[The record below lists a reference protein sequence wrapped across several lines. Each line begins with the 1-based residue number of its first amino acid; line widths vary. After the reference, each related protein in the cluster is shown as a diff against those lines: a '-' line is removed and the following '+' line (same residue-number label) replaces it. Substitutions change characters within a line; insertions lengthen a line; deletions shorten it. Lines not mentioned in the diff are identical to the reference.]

1 MNTKMKNTFKKILPT
16 ILMTIVMVSILILPQ
31 MAVAQFAG
39 LDQVGKESG
48 LPTEQDFQIRG
59 TNAGGDM
66 GMNRLE
72 GLLLTVVDLV
82 KYLIYSIAIFLL
94 VYQGFRLII
103 AGKDI
108 DTFSEEA
115 KKNAKY
121 SIMAILIVFVADNA
135 IRKIFFPESG
145 AIFENNGANISLYG
159 EEGVKQIRSIYNI
172 MAYVSG
178 SIALAT
184 IIFSGVGMAMSAGSE
199 EGFKKHKNR
208 ILWALAGL
216 LLVGVAEFVVK
227 DVLFPDLGTKLPN
240 ISKGMLLLKSFTNF
254 MAGFVTTISF
264 GVILYGGYL
273 YVIGGISEDSLGK
286 AKKAIIAGIVGIL
299 LSAAAFGLATTLI
312 KAEDGGGVSIMP
324 VGQAPAGV
332 PSSALPAK

>member
-1 MNTKMKNTFKKILPT
+1 MKITLRKILPT
-16 ILMTIVMVSILILPQ
+16 LLMTIVMVSMLILPQ
-31 MAVAQFAG
+31 ITVAQFAG
-39 LDQVGKESG
+39 LDEINQQTG
-48 LPTEQDFQIRG
+48 LPSEKDFLPRG
-59 TNAGGDM
+59 TSPGNDM
-66 GMNRLE
+66 GINRLE

-82 KYLIYSIAIFLL
+82 KYLIYGIAIFLL
-94 VYQGFRLII
+94 VFQGFKLII

-121 SIMAILIVFVADNA
+121 SLMAILIVFVTDTA
-135 IRKIFFPESG
+135 IRKVFFPESG
-145 AIFENNGANISLYG
+145 AIFENNGANIQLYG
-159 EEGVKQIRSIYNI
+159 EAGIVQIRSIYNI
-172 MAYVSG
+172 MAYLSG
-178 SIALAT
+178 AIALAT
-184 IIFSGVGMAMSAGSE
+184 IIFSGVGMALSAGSE

-227 DVLFPDLGTKLPN
+227 DVLFPDIGTKLPN

-264 GVILYGGYL
+264 GVMLYGGFL
-273 YVIGGISEDSLGK
+273 YVVGGVSEDSLGK
-286 AKKAIIAGIVGIL
+286 AKKAIVGGIVGIL

-312 KAEDGGGVSIMP
+312 QADSSGTVIAP
-324 VGQAPAGV
+324 VGQAPAGI
-332 PSSALPAK
+332 PSVASPTK

>member
-1 MNTKMKNTFKKILPT
+1 MVL
-16 ILMTIVMVSILILPQ
+16 VMVTMLTLPQ
-31 MAVAQFAG
+31 ISVAQFAG
-39 LDQVGKESG
+39 LDEIVGQTG
-48 LPTEQDFQIRG
+48 LPSEKAFVGRG
-59 TNAGGDM
+59 IGPGNDLGI
-66 GMNRLE
+66 NYLE
-72 GLLLTVVDLV
+72 GLLMTVVDLV

-94 VYQGFRLII
+94 VFQGFKLII

-121 SIMAILIVFVADNA
+121 SLMAILIVFVADTA
-135 IRKIFFPESG
+135 IRKVFFPESG
-145 AIFENNGANISLYG
+145 AIFENNGANITLYG
-159 EEGVKQIRSIYNI
+159 EEGIKQIRSIYNI
-172 MAYVSG
+172 MAYLSSAV
-178 SIALAT
+178 ALAT

-216 LLVGVAEFVVK
+216 LIVGVAEFVVK

-240 ISKGMLLLKSFTNF
+240 IGKGMLLLKNFTNF
-254 MAGFVTTISF
+254 MAGFVSTISF
-264 GVILYGGYL
+264 GVTLYGGYL
-273 YVIGGISEDSLGK
+273 YVIGGVDEDSLGK
-286 AKKAIIAGIVGIL
+286 AKKAIIGGIVGIL

-312 KAEDGGGVSIMP
+312 KADDSGSTIAP

-332 PSSALPAK
+332 PSPASPTK

>member
-1 MNTKMKNTFKKILPT
+1 MVL
-16 ILMTIVMVSILILPQ
+16 VMVTMLTLPQ
-31 MAVAQFAG
+31 ISAAQFAG
-39 LDQVGKESG
+39 LEEIVGQTG
-48 LPTEQDFQIRG
+48 LPSEKAFVGRG
-59 TNAGGDM
+59 IGPGNDLGI
-66 GMNRLE
+66 NYLE
-72 GLLLTVVDLV
+72 GLLMTVVDLV

-94 VYQGFRLII
+94 VFQGFKLII

-121 SIMAILIVFVADNA
+121 SLMAILIVFVADTA
-135 IRKIFFPESG
+135 IRKVFFPESG
-145 AIFENNGANISLYG
+145 AIFENNGANITLYG
-159 EEGVKQIRSIYNI
+159 EAGIVQIRYIYNI
-172 MAYVSG
+172 MAYLS
-178 SIALAT
+178 SAIALAT

-216 LLVGVAEFVVK
+216 LIVGVAEFVVK

-240 ISKGMLLLKSFTNF
+240 ISKGMLLLKNFTNF
-254 MAGFVTTISF
+254 MAGFVSTISF

-273 YVIGGISEDSLGK
+273 YVIGGVNEDSIGK
-286 AKKAIIAGIVGIL
+286 GKKAIIGGIVGIL
-299 LSAAAFGLATTLI
+299 LSASAFGLATTLI
-312 KAEDGGGVSIMP
+312 KTDDSGATIAP

-332 PSSALPAK
+332 PIPASPTK

>member
-1 MNTKMKNTFKKILPT
+1 MVL
-16 ILMTIVMVSILILPQ
+16 VMVTMLTLPQ
-31 MAVAQFAG
+31 ISVAQFAG
-39 LDQVGKESG
+39 LDEIVGQTG
-48 LPTEQDFQIRG
+48 LPSEKAFVGRG
-59 TNAGGDM
+59 IGPGNDLGI
-66 GMNRLE
+66 NYLE
-72 GLLLTVVDLV
+72 GLLMTVVDLV

-94 VYQGFRLII
+94 VFQGFKLII

-121 SIMAILIVFVADNA
+121 SLMAILIVFVADTA

-145 AIFENNGANISLYG
+145 AIFENNGANITLYG
-159 EEGVKQIRSIYNI
+159 EEGIKQIRYIYNI
-172 MAYVSG
+172 MAYLASAV
-178 SIALAT
+178 ALAT

-216 LLVGVAEFVVK
+216 LIVGVAEFVVK
-227 DVLFPDLGTKLPN
+227 DILFPDLGTKLPN
-240 ISKGMLLLKSFTNF
+240 IGKGMLLLKNFTNF
-254 MAGFVTTISF
+254 MAGFVSTISF
-264 GVILYGGYL
+264 GVTLYGGYL
-273 YVIGGISEDSLGK
+273 YVIGGVDEDSLGK
-286 AKKAIIAGIVGIL
+286 AKKAIIGGIVGIL

-312 KAEDGGGVSIMP
+312 KADDSGATVTP

-332 PSSALPAK
+332 PSPASPTK